1 MRYSNVIKGTF
12 INRPNR
18 FVAEVLV
25 DGTKTFAHVKN
36 TGRCKELLVSG
47 ATVYLEDFTSNMG
60 KRKYAYSLI
69 AVEKQLPSDKTL
81 LINMDS
87 QAPNKVIKEAFETN
101 IITLPN
107 LGKINYIKPEFV
119 LGSSRLDFFITDTD
133 GNEGYV
139 EVKGVTLEN
148 NGIASFPD
156 APTER
161 GIKHIN
167 ELCNIAKSGKNA
179 YIIFVIQMSGPTV
192 FTPNY
197 ERHAAFAEAL
207 RDAEKCGVNILAYD
221 CKVTHNT
228 LDISHRI
235 LINLDAGTFN

>member
-18 FVAEVLV
+18 FVAEVLI
-25 DGTKTFAHVKN
+25 DRRRTFAHVKN

-60 KRKYAYSLI
+60 KRKYAYSLVG
-69 AVEKQLPSDKTL
+69 VEKQTKNGKI

-107 LGKINYIKPEFV
+107 LGNINYIKPEFV
-119 LGSSRLDFFITDTD
+119 LGSSRLDFFVTDID

-167 ELCNIAKSGKNA
+167 ELSEVAKSGKNA

-207 RDAEKCGVNILAYD
+207 CDAEKHGVNILAYD

-228 LDISHRI
+228 LDISHKI
-235 LINLDAGTFN
+235 SINLDAGTFN